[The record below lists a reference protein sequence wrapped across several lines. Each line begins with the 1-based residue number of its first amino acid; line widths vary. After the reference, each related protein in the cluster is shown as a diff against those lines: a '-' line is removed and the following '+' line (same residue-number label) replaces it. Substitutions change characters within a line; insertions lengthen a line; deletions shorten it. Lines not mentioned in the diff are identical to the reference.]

1 MTNQNEEQSP
11 QKTPTLPMIAVLG
24 GVAMLSG
31 FLVVLVFQLTKPYIA
46 ENQRRATQ
54 EAVSKV
60 IPDAVVQ
67 KQFLIADGE
76 ISPFDKD
83 KKGLSIFA
91 GYDAGGALLGI
102 AAPANA
108 QGYADMITLLY
119 GYDHTCECIRGI
131 RILKM
136 AETPGLGD
144 MIKLDPQFQKNFVR
158 LDASLNKEGS
168 ALKNPIVTVKHGAKK
183 NNWEIDAIS
192 GATISSRAVG
202 KALNKSAQMLLP
214 KLRPHL
220 PTLRSGQPDL
230 AKIK

>member
-136 AETPGLGD
+136 AETPGHIKRAAPQWGQDNEYVFGDLLGT
-144 MIKLDPQFQKNFVR
+144 PR
-158 LDASLNKEGS
+158 E
-168 ALKNPIVTVKHGAKK
+168 
-183 NNWEIDAIS
+183 
-192 GATISSRAVG
+192 
-202 KALNKSAQMLLP
+202 
-214 KLRPHL
+214 
-220 PTLRSGQPDL
+220 TLADL
-230 AKIK
+230 TERGVLH